1 MSTPAHAPKKVLIL
15 GSGQRILNA
24 ALPAFEALPELY
36 SVDGIFARKEKQLE
50 TKRGTTSVEPIEQ
63 LDNARIAG
71 TDLIFICVSKAAVP
85 NVLEHLGKLDVSG
98 TDLLIDTPVLLFK
111 HLSHYGKFAPFRN
124 VWVAEDMSTLPW
136 LETLDLAR
144 KNESLGEPVSL
155 TLYQSAYA
163 YHGLAL
169 AKTLLGDSAIRSVRR
184 RRAGGKSS
192 TRMLKLSG
200 GKTCLIHDPRDNESG
215 HFALHMRGATITD
228 RPHRDHLHLDGI
240 VEEQGGQL
248 LYTGFQVQGK
258 SGLHKTSMAP
268 FESELFG
275 PVAAAKRG
283 ASVVAHM
290 DAFKRVGFA
299 RLLQDIHSGK
309 GAYPLIEAIDD
320 MWIDYVVEKTGRWF
334 ACPLSSARS
343 PLARGWVGMA
353 TGLASKIKS

>member
-169 AKTLLGDSAIRSVRR
+169 AKTLLGDSAIKSVRR

-192 TRMLKLSG
+192 TRMLKAN
-200 GKTCLIHDPRDNESG
+200 R
-215 HFALHMRGATITD
+215 
-228 RPHRDHLHLDGI
+228 
-240 VEEQGGQL
+240 
-248 LYTGFQVQGK
+248 
-258 SGLHKTSMAP
+258 
-268 FESELFG
+268 
-275 PVAAAKRG
+275 
-283 ASVVAHM
+283 
-290 DAFKRVGFA
+290 
-299 RLLQDIHSGK
+299 
-309 GAYPLIEAIDD
+309 
-320 MWIDYVVEKTGRWF
+320 
-334 ACPLSSARS
+334 
-343 PLARGWVGMA
+343 
-353 TGLASKIKS
+353 